1 MKILM
6 TSNYSLNNKRL
17 FDLTIKNHFDYCSKF
32 NIDMLNTISEYNPKN
47 NFSELKKL
55 FELYDVII
63 TVGTDILFTNFNKDI
78 REFND
83 FNKPLTIQNEGTYSV
98 NGDFIFWNKTILKND
113 FINFLEN
120 LDKTNP
126 NTQETINQLVRK
138 PNKQLF
144 HQKINILPPRTLQSI
159 CPYGNQ
165 NNKSIQNFIWKNG
178 DFSIHAHRP
187 GFAPNVDEKIDAITK
202 FLNNQNLNK
211 GSVLI

>member
-6 TSNYSLNNKRL
+6 TSNYSLNNKKL

-32 NIDMLNTISEYNPKN
+32 NIDMLNTMSKYNPKN

-83 FNKPLTIQNEGTYSV
+83 FNKPLTIQHEGTYSV

-113 FINFLEN
+113 FINLLEN

-187 GFAPNVDEKIDAITK
+187 GFAPNVYEKIDAITK
-202 FLNNQNLNK
+202 FLNNQN
-211 GSVLI
+211 